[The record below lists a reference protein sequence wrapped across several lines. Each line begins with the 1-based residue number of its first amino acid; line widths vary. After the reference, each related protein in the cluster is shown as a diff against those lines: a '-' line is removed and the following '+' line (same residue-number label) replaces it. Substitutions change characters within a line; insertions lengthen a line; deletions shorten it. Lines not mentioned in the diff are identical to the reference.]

1 MVTIVDI
8 PKECSYFV
16 LRRKTTV
23 RLRRFD
29 LHGFVTYRWLKC
41 ILLFSRRTQKIICI
55 SVGST
60 ETLAGISVPMCL
72 IDRRLGLSATLSTG
86 TQFLPKQVHGLNEQV
101 TSVALGQDHTIVITK
116 SGALYTWGSNQ
127 HGQLGYSLDLSIN
140 KDNVQRIPRKIVAPL
155 KRIEILGVAASNVH
169 SVCFSKEDLYT
180 WGLNRGQLGYSAGD
194 EGPIQSIPRKVASL
208 PSQVEMVSAIDNAT
222 ICLLKNKT
230 VMIFANNGYFRVK

>member
-1 MVTIVDI
+1 MATIADI
-8 PKECSYFV
+8 PKECSCFG
-16 LRRKTTV
+16 LQGKTRV
-23 RLRRFD
+23 RLRRFV
-29 LHGFVTYRWLKC
+29 LHGFVMSRWLKC
-41 ILLFSRRTQKIICI
+41 TLQYSRRIQKTICI

-60 ETLAGISVPMCL
+60 ETLAGMSVTMCFVN
-72 IDRRLGLSATLSTG
+72 RRLGLSATPSTG
-86 TQFLPKQVHGLNEQV
+86 TQFLPKQISGIHEQV

-127 HGQLGYSLDLSIN
+127 HGQLGYSLDLSTN

-208 PSQVEMVSAIDNAT
+208 PSQVEMVTAIDNAT